1 MKKNII
7 RIITGVFI
15 AITLTGC
22 SQMDAYK
29 FLIMGN
35 KTGNWGNDAIDLF
48 GRNDDDDEDWW
59 DVDDDEDEDDDND
72 NRSSSSNNKSSSNNN
87 NSSSSNNTDNS
98 SGELT
103 FDENSTKFNHTFSEC
118 SSGTVA
124 IQVRSEECKDTDLVI
139 PSKYVDS
146 TGAKYQVVR
155 DYGNGFGYLSAQ
167 KITLPEGFKEIHEG
181 FDQCM
186 YVKRI
191 VLPSTITKIYKEILT
206 SCISL
211 QKIDYAGT
219 KAEWNA
225 ITKEER
231 WNYRAPAFEVS
242 CKDGIINVEKGP
254 TD

>member
-1 MKKNII
+1 M
-7 RIITGVFI
+7 
-15 AITLTGC
+15 
-22 SQMDAYK
+22 
-29 FLIMGN
+29 
-35 KTGNWGNDAIDLF
+35 
-48 GRNDDDDEDWW
+48 
-59 DVDDDEDEDDDND
+59 
-72 NRSSSSNNKSSSNNN
+72 
-87 NSSSSNNTDNS
+87 
-98 SGELT
+98 
-103 FDENSTKFNHTFSEC
+103 
-118 SSGTVA
+118 
-124 IQVRSEECKDTDLVI
+124 
-139 PSKYVDS
+139 
-146 TGAKYQVVR
+146 
-155 DYGNGFGYLSAQ
+155 
-167 KITLPEGFKEIHEG
+167 PEGFKEIHEG

-231 WNYRAPAFEVS
+231 WNYRAPAFDVS

>member
-1 MKKNII
+1 MKKNFIK
-7 RIITGVFI
+7 IITGAFI
-15 AITLTGC
+15 AITLTSC
-22 SQMDAYK
+22 SQTDAYK

-35 KTGNWGNDAIDLF
+35 KTGSWGNDAIDLF
-48 GRNDDDDEDWW
+48 GRNDDDDDKDWW
-59 DVDDDEDEDDDND
+59 DIDDDEDDDDDDDNRND
-72 NRSSSSNNKSSSNNN
+72 
-87 NSSSSNNTDNS
+87 
-98 SGELT
+98 ELT
-103 FDENSTKFNHTFSEC
+103 FDEDSTKFNHSFAEC
-118 SSGTVA
+118 DSGTVA
-124 IQVRSEECKDTDLVI
+124 IQARSETCKDVDLVI

-191 VLPSTITKIYKEILT
+191 VLPSTITKFYKEILT

-231 WNYRAPAFEVS
+231 WNYRAPAFDVS

>member
-7 RIITGVFI
+7 KIITGVFI
-15 AITLTGC
+15 AITLTSC
-22 SQMDAYK
+22 SQRDAYK

-35 KTGNWGNDAIDLF
+35 KTGNWGNDTIDLF

-59 DVDDDEDEDDDND
+59 DVDDDEDDDDDND
-72 NRSSSSNNKSSSNNN
+72 NRSSSSNNNR
-87 NSSSSNNTDNS
+87 SSSNNTDNS

-103 FDENSTKFNHTFSEC
+103 FDEDSTKFGHSF
-118 SSGTVA
+118 SGTGAGEVA
-124 IQVRSEECKDTDLVI
+124 IQVNSENCKDDDLII

-146 TGAKYQVVR
+146 KGNKYQVTM
-155 DYGNGFGYLSAQ
+155 DYGNGFSYLSAQ

-211 QKIDYAGT
+211 QTIDYAGT

-231 WNYRAPAFEVS
+231 WNYRAPAFDVS

>member
-1 MKKNII
+1 MKKNFIK
-7 RIITGVFI
+7 IITGVFI
-15 AITLTGC
+15 AITLTSC
-22 SQMDAYK
+22 SLDDAYK

-35 KTGNWGNDAIDLF
+35 KTGNWGNDVIDLF
-48 GRNDDDDEDWW
+48 GSNDDDDKDWW

-72 NRSSSSNNKSSSNNN
+72 NHS
-87 NSSSSNNTDNS
+87 D
-98 SGELT
+98 ELT
-103 FDENSTKFNHTFSEC
+103 FDENSTKFNHSFSEC
-118 SSGTVA
+118 DSGTVA
-124 IQVRSEECKDTDLVI
+124 IQARSEACKDVDLVI

-146 TGAKYQVVR
+146 AGAKYQVVR
-155 DYGNGFGYLSAQ
+155 DYGNGFGYLPAQ